1 MLALLAMVL
10 VGAALTLLASLTMAE
25 HKEVER
31 EVDRIRLTAL
41 CDAGLAESLADL
53 AGGGGGD
60 VPERELGGGTFRAEV
75 FAPGAGRRTVS
86 VRAAYRGRERF
97 VRAEVDVS
105 SPRPR
110 VLDWRVVPA
119 ALVSD
124 ADGGF

>member
-10 VGAALTLLASLTMAE
+10 VGAALTLLASLTLAE

-53 AGGGGGD
+53 ASGGGGD
-60 VPERELGGGTFRAEV
+60 VAERELGGGTVQAEV
-75 FAPGAGRRTVS
+75 TTSGAGRRSVA
-86 VRAAYRGRERF
+86 VRARYRGRERL

-105 SPRPR
+105 GSRPR
-110 VLDWRVVPA
+110 VLDWRVLP
-119 ALVSD
+119 ALVS
-124 ADGGF
+124 AAEGA